1 MCISIRTLEPDCFSF
16 HQCFED
22 ASGVGGG
29 KCRYWKVLVFLSVCS
44 YLGGWLSPPLKRFR
58 SRNSTRSS
66 LMLHV
71 NFRVLCTLFSL
82 SRKPSSSLLV
92 PTQMHWMSSM

>member
-29 KCRYWKVLVFLSVCS
+29 KCRYWKVLVFL
-44 YLGGWLSPPLKRFR
+44 KRFR
-58 SRNSTRSS
+58 SRNSTCSS
-66 LMLHV
+66 RMIHV
-71 NFRVLCTLFSL
+71 SFRVLCTLFSL

>member
-22 ASGVGGG
+22 TSGVGGG

-44 YLGGWLSPPLKRFR
+44 YLGGL
-58 SRNSTRSS
+58 
-66 LMLHV
+66 
-71 NFRVLCTLFSL
+71 LC
-82 SRKPSSSLLV
+82 
-92 PTQMHWMSSM
+92 

>member
-22 ASGVGGG
+22 ASWVGGG
-29 KCRYWKVLVFLSVCS
+29 KCRYWKVLVFLKRVLISSWFVV
-44 YLGGWLSPPLKRFR
+44 LNLPPLKRFR

-66 LMLHV
+66 PMLHV
-71 NFRVLCTLFSL
+71 NFRVLCALFSL
-82 SRKPSSSLLV
+82 S
-92 PTQMHWMSSM
+92 

>member
-29 KCRYWKVLVFLSVCS
+29 KCRYWKVLVFEVCA
-44 YLGGWLSPPLKRFR
+44 
-58 SRNSTRSS
+58 
-66 LMLHV
+66 HI
-71 NFRVLCTLFSL
+71 
-82 SRKPSSSLLV
+82 
-92 PTQMHWMSSM
+92 